1 MTTPFLPYEIPR
13 CPGNSS
19 NEDGAIEWQEGCEAC
34 LRRTAPPHP
43 DPAQQQW
50 IKPPSIVVFVC
61 EYLIEP

>member
-1 MTTPFLPYEIPR
+1 MTPPFLSYDVER
-13 CPGNSS
+13 CRG
-19 NEDGAIEWQEGCEAC
+19 DGYLECKTC

-50 IKPPSIVVFVC
+50 IKPPPIVVFVC